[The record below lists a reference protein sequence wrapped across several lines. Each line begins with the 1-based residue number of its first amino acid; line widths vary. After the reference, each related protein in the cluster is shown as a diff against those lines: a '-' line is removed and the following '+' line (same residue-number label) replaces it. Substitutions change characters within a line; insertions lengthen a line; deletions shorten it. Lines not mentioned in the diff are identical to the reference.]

1 MTRSNKNTFM
11 WEKRL
16 GASVVQDPSAA
27 CQLRGQ
33 STGLVSAS
41 GLETMDWPSWSTAE
55 YRALMPSFQE
65 VGQQGEVD
73 VTTVVSTQAKA
84 TEASLQC
91 GTEGLSPATLIPMD
105 SGTEI
110 LPH

>member
-1 MTRSNKNTFM
+1 M

-16 GASVVQDPSAA
+16 GVSVVQDPSAV
-27 CQLRGQ
+27 CHLRGQ

-41 GLETMDWPSWSTAE
+41 GIENMDWLSWSTAE
-55 YRALMPSFQE
+55 QHAPMPNSQK
-65 VGQQGEVD
+65 VGQQVEVD

-91 GTEGLSPATLIPMD
+91 GTEGLSPATLIPKPF
-105 SGTEI
+105 I
-110 LPH
+110 